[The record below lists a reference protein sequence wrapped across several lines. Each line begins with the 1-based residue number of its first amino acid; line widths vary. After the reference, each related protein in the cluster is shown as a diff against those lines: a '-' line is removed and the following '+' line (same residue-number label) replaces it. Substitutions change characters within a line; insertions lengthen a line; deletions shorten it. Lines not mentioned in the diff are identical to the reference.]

1 MFNFFKLQNKLIATQ
16 LGFSLALTVIITG
29 QLLDFDLPLIHTA
42 LCVIPMGAY
51 SYSIVYKKS
60 KQTSLLAYWVPV
72 GIWSLFLA
80 YNWMIGHESNDP
92 IQDVIL
98 LLFQISL
105 SSYVLTFI
113 WVTSPWSPKKNV

>member
-1 MFNFFKLQNKLIATQ
+1 MFDYFKLQNKLIAIQ

-29 QLLDFDLPLIHTA
+29 HFLAFDLPLIHTA
-42 LCVIPMGAY
+42 LSVIPMGAY
-51 SYSIVYKKS
+51 SYSIVYNKS
-60 KQTSLLAYWVPV
+60 KQTIVLAYWVPV
-72 GIWSLFLA
+72 GIWSLFLL

-92 IQDVIL
+92 IQDVIS

-113 WVTSPWSPKKNV
+113 WVTSPWSPKRDL

>member
-1 MFNFFKLQNKLIATQ
+1 MFEYFKLQNKLIATQ

-29 QLLDFDLPLIHTA
+29 QLLAFDLPLIHTA
-42 LCVIPMGAY
+42 LSVIPMGAY

-72 GIWSLFLA
+72 GIWSLFLL

-92 IQDVIL
+92 IQDVIS
-98 LLFQISL
+98 LLFKISL
-105 SSYVLTFI
+105 PSYVLTFV
-113 WVTSPWSPKKNV
+113 WVTSPWSPKNNV